1 MQQQNIRI
9 LAAIM
14 FTDIVGY
21 TALMQQD
28 ETNAKLI
35 RDKHRAVLEKATL
48 DHHGQIIQYYGDG
61 TLTIFASAYEAV
73 MCAIEIQSEFRKDPV
88 IPIRVGLHLGDIVY
102 EDQGAYGDGVNVAS
116 RMEALAVEGS
126 ILISDK
132 VFDEV
137 SNHPEIKTVS
147 LGRYE
152 LKNVKRPVEVF
163 AISNEGV
170 VVPEPKDISIKQG
183 RIKPSIAVLPFV
195 NMSADKENE
204 YFSDGITEEILN
216 ALAKVEELKVTART
230 SSFAFKGKNIDIR
243 EVASSL
249 DVTHVLEGSV
259 RKAGN
264 RVRVTGQLIDA
275 SDGYHL
281 WSETFDGD
289 LEDIFEVQDEI
300 SRKIVDK
307 LLSKLVKKDNRQLV
321 RTLTGDL
328 EAYNLFLKAQYSVN
342 KWTPPE
348 TLKAIEMLEEVIKLA
363 PDFSQAYSSL
373 AGCYGFLG
381 ATGYMRPAEAYPKS
395 EALVQKALEL
405 DDELPESYIAL
416 SMSKMLFDWD
426 FQAGKLAVDK
436 AYQLNPGNVEVLKMY
451 YVYYTIVEERENALK
466 AIEEACKLDPL
477 STQFKSFKAEA
488 LFNLGRMEEAL
499 NLIDEILENEPGFR
513 QAIVLRGWIYIDQ
526 GKLQEA
532 KKVFYGLQDIVGR
545 DLKSYVQIGHLEGL
559 LGNEKIAYECLAK
572 LEEKQK
578 ESKKIGLYFDFAIVY
593 AGLSDYD
600 KMFEYLYKAYDERI
614 GGLIFI
620 NRRFWKKIHKDERYL
635 DLLRKMGR
643 KV

>member
-28 ETNAKLI
+28 EKNAKSI
-35 RDKHRAVLEKATL
+35 RDKHRAVIEKTTL
-48 DHHGQIIQYYGDG
+48 AHNGQIIQYYGDG

-73 MCAIEIQSEFRKDPV
+73 KCAIKIQTQLRTDLIIPV
-88 IPIRVGLHLGDIVY
+88 RIGLHLGDIVY

-116 RMEALAVEGS
+116 RMESLAVEGA

-163 AISNEGV
+163 AIANKEI
-170 VVPEPKDISIKQG
+170 VVPEPKDLSLKQG
-183 RIKPSIAVLPFV
+183 KIKPSIAVLPFV

-264 RVRVTGQLIDA
+264 RVRVTGQLINA

-289 LEDIFEVQDEI
+289 LEDIFEVQNEI

-307 LLSKLVKKDNRQLV
+307 LLTKLVKKEKKQLV

-328 EAYNLFLKAQYSVN
+328 EAYNLFLKAQYCVN
-342 KWTPPE
+342 KMMPPE
-348 TLKAIEMLEEVIKLA
+348 TIKAIGMLEEVIKLA

-381 ATGYMRPAEAYPKS
+381 SIGYMPPSEAYPKS
-395 EALVQKALEL
+395 EALVQKALDL

-416 SMSKMLFDWD
+416 SMSKMFFYWD

-436 AYQLNPGNVEVLKMY
+436 AYQLNPGNVEVFKMY
-451 YVYYTIVEERENALK
+451 YIYYSIVEERENALK

-477 STQFKSFKAEA
+477 STQFKSLKADA
-488 LFNLGRMEEAL
+488 LFNMGRIDEAL
-499 NLIDEILENEPGFR
+499 NLIEEILENEPNLR
-513 QAIVLRGWIYIDQ
+513 QAIVLKGWIYIDE
-526 GKLQEA
+526 GKLEEA
-532 KKVFYGLQDIVGR
+532 KKIFYNLQDIVGR
-545 DLKSYVQIGHLEGL
+545 DLKSYVQIGYLEGL
-559 LGNEKIAYECLAK
+559 LGNEKIARECLKK
-572 LEEKQK
+572 LEEKQR
-578 ESKKIGLYFDFAIVY
+578 ESNKIGLYFDFAIVY
-593 AGLSDYD
+593 AGLGDYD
-600 KMFEYLYKAYDERI
+600 KMFEYLYKAYNEKI

-620 NRRFWKKIHKDERYL
+620 NRRFWKKIHKDKRYL